1 LWSHIPERAHEP
13 ISIYTHGADQM
24 HIMIHG
30 VVSYK
35 HHAGHET
42 GADWA
47 AVVALAKEGGEVKM
61 AKYHIIVVSRLLMV
75 MVACL

>member
-1 LWSHIPERAHEP
+1 MMVH
-13 ISIYTHGADQM
+13 D
-24 HIMIHG
+24 

-42 GADWA
+42 GGDWA

-61 AKYHIIVVSRLLMV
+61 ARYHIIVVSRMLL
-75 MVACL
+75 